1 MRTEEI
7 ITATWG
13 SERDGS
19 ENWLNPDLVPQQY
32 SERKMMII
40 KSKLTVSSI
49 SVFYYTDLDLDLKNS
64 SFVFF
69 VCISYLCGFF
79 TFHKAQNLKLFK
91 KKLFSFTHA

>member
-1 MRTEEI
+1 M

-13 SERDGS
+13 YERDGS

-64 SFVFF
+64 SFVFLYVF
-69 VCISYLCGFF
+69 LIYADSSRS
-79 TFHKAQNLKLFK
+79 TKHKI
-91 KKLFSFTHA
+91 